1 MGVYNEQIQWVRNT
15 IYRKQDRIN
24 YLRNEICELENISEK
39 SGLVL
44 TNLNTNLNSMF
55 KFLEQ
60 KKQSVAG
67 NFAEYYKSN
76 VNSIISNSNVSEA
89 IQEATDNKR
98 AIDKKILYYE
108 EQISQLICE
117 IDSLENDLR
126 YYELNNYE
134 PEASET
140 INE

>member
-1 MGVYNEQIQWVRNT
+1 MGVYDEKIQWVRNT

-55 KFLEQ
+55 NFLEQ

-89 IQEATDNKR
+89 IQEATENKK
-98 AIDKKILYYE
+98 AIDRRIIDYE
-108 EQISQLICE
+108 EQILQLNCE
-117 IDSLENDLR
+117 IESLKNDLR

-134 PEASET
+134 QEASET